1 MKTIIK
7 YRGGKSKEIKDFISY
22 IPKSFNRYVEPFV
35 GGGALFFYLE
45 PKNALI
51 NDINHNITNFYST
64 VKNNFKK
71 LKNEL
76 LEIEKQY
83 ILNQNEYEV
92 LKNTVGEYKHVENS
106 NEALYYKLRD
116 MFNNKIEKAYLDAT
130 LYYFINKTSYSGM
143 IRYNSKGEYNV
154 PFGRYKNFNTSLI
167 TKEHFKLLQSTIIE
181 NKDYSEIFNNC
192 NENDFIFL
200 DPPYDCIFNDYG
212 NSIKN
217 GFNEDEQV
225 RLCQNFKNLSSKA
238 LMIIGKTSLTEN
250 LYKSYIKGFYEKK
263 YSVNIKNRFKSES
276 THLIITNY

>member
-22 IPKSFNRYVEPFV
+22 IPKGFNRYVEPFV

-116 MFNNKIEKAYLDAT
+116 MFNNKIEKEYLDAT